1 MSTSECKPFVKEARN
16 LDNLKFSRYRREGR
30 REEKLTLTVMVLK
43 LETRSKV
50 MFLLQGKRRK
60 TWFIKQQEEQ
70 LYCHRGLLQIAMKQM
85 SRQVIPAFPL
95 STNILCP
102 FTSTHTSGCA
112 NPHPQTPTK
121 NSGLLRRVIQLL
133 KKHPGFKTKPAKT
146 PQFLEL
152 LSLGLV
158 LFFLFLFGIPY
169 PKSPITCT
177 TGLY

>member
-16 LDNLKFSRYRREGR
+16 LDNLKFSRYRRKGR

-43 LETRSKV
+43 LGTRSKV

-70 LYCHRGLLQIAMKQM
+70 LYCHRGLLQIAMKEM

-121 NSGLLRRVIQLL
+121 NSGLLRTVIQLL
-133 KKHPGFKTKPAKT
+133 KKTSRFQDKTSKNSTILRVA
-146 PQFLEL
+146 QFRISFVFLI
-152 LSLGLV
+152 SLWHSL
-158 LFFLFLFGIPY
+158 P
-169 PKSPITCT
+169 
-177 TGLY
+177 